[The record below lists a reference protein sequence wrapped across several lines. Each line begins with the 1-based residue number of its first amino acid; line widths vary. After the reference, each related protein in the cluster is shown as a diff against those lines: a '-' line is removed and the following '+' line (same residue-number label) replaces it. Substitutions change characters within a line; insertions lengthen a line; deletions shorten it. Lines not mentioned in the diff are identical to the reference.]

1 MLIMLYTDTMVVTA
15 SPLSHRDN
23 FGWDEWNSS
32 FGWSGI
38 DYRADLQSYYYALI
52 DESGFFEYGPE
63 YDVLEIDESIFTNSK
78 DSEENRIRMQT
89 RLKEHIENQ
98 KLMLERIEDSE
109 EWQFLENPE
118 KNPYIQ
124 YIGDRYGIKEKKY
137 STTENKDYLIS
148 NEFDDSKNNKE
159 DSFDSAARINLL
171 LIKNSHSDLTHAI
184 KINEDNLSRIEIAHS
199 SVFSLPVRLAPVLPN
214 GDNFDFES
222 QNNSNI
228 GQALENKFK
237 AAGDKLA
244 ETFECTFGFAC
255 ASDLDKAAKDPN
267 LGKDLSNSDKVE
279 LGGTSSGAP
288 NGWGPQDEEK
298 FRNNPEQTVFTEDY
312 LISSANKPINNQ
324 GLSAAARAWEKHAG
338 RPNGI
343 FDPLAGNPIQKNA
356 VAEQFIK
363 SVLRDPQRVKNN
375 LSGGAFEYRLPNGKG
390 IRYNADGSF
399 NTVLDPKVKK

>member
-1 MLIMLYTDTMVVTA
+1 M
-15 SPLSHRDN
+15 DN
-23 FGWDEWNSS
+23 RG
-32 FGWSGI
+32 
-38 DYRADLQSYYYALI
+38 DLEAYYHALI
-52 DESGFFEYGPE
+52 DESLFFEYGPE
-63 YDVLEIDESIFTNSK
+63 YDILEVDESIFANSK
-78 DSEENRIRMQT
+78 DSEEKRIRMQT
-89 RLKEHIENQ
+89 KLKEHIEKQ
-98 KLMLERIEDSE
+98 KLMLERLEDTE
-109 EWQFLENPE
+109 EWKFLEDPE
-118 KNPYIQ
+118 KSPYTQ
-124 YIGDRYGIKEKKY
+124 YTSDRNGIEEKKY
-137 STTENKDYLIS
+137 NTTEYKDYLIS
-148 NEFDDSKNNKE
+148 DKFDDSRDHKG
-159 DSFDSAARINLL
+159 DFFDTSARENLL
-171 LIKNSHSDLTHAI
+171 QIQQAHSNLTHAI
-184 KINEDNLSRIEIAHS
+184 KVNENNLSRIEIAHS
-199 SVFSLPVRLAPVLPN
+199 SVFSLPVRVAPVLPN
-214 GDNFDFES
+214 GDNSDFES
-222 QNNSNI
+222 QNNSNL

-237 AAGDKLA
+237 ATGDKLA

-255 ASDLDKAAKDPN
+255 ASDLDKAAKNPN

-298 FRNNPEQTVFTEDY
+298 FRNNPEQTIFTEDY

-343 FDPLAGNPIQKNA
+343 FDPLAGNPTQKNA